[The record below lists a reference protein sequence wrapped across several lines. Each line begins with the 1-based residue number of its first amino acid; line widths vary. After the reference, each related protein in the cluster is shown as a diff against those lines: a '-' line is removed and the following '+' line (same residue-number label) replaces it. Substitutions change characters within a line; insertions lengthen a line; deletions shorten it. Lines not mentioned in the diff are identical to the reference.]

1 MSAQKTERLM
11 NLLIMLL
18 VQKRYVTK
26 ERIRDIL
33 YADSSDEAFEKMFE
47 RDKEELR
54 SLGVPIEVGTSDPL
68 FDDDPGYRISPSEF
82 ALPDISLTADEA
94 SVVAL
99 ATKVWEHARLAEAT
113 SEAVRKLS
121 AAGVELDVG
130 ALDLV
135 QPRLGADEP
144 SFDLFLEAAQE
155 RTPVVFDYQRGS
167 RPPETRHVQPWGA
180 VRSSGRWYVVG
191 FDTDRDDE
199 RVFRLSRVRGEVRRD
214 GEPGSYDI
222 PAGTDVRSI
231 AGRLAP
237 ERTELHAVLLLRP
250 GTCHPLR
257 RGADTVELGVSGPG
271 GGSWDRVVLTRATV
285 DLAAEVLSYG
295 PDAYVVEPAELRD
308 AVVARLVEVV
318 A

>member
-1 MSAQKTERLM
+1 M
-11 NLLIMLL
+11 
-18 VQKRYVTK
+18 
-26 ERIRDIL
+26 
-33 YADSSDEAFEKMFE
+33 
-47 RDKEELR
+47 
-54 SLGVPIEVGTSDPL
+54 
-68 FDDDPGYRISPSEF
+68 
-82 ALPDISLTADEA
+82 
-94 SVVAL
+94 
-99 ATKVWEHARLAEAT
+99 
-113 SEAVRKLS
+113 
-121 AAGVELDVG
+121 
-130 ALDLV
+130 
-135 QPRLGADEP
+135 
-144 SFDLFLEAAQE
+144 
-155 RTPVVFDYQRGS
+155 
-167 RPPETRHVQPWGA
+167 
-180 VRSSGRWYVVG
+180 
-191 FDTDRDDE
+191 
-199 RVFRLSRVRGEVRRD
+199 RRD

-308 AVVARLVEVV
+308 AVVARLDEVV